1 MRFGPARVRHIPII
15 CFIAASAL
23 AGSPVARAQ
32 DSPPVANSAQARPL
46 YARHMNEFGAWGS
59 YAVNSP
65 DVYGSQA
72 HVGFGA
78 AGFRYGRVISAS
90 RHRVIEYTFDVLPAE
105 VIHEYT
111 YAPCTFQSGGRTI
124 ATHCITGYQTV
135 YAGGI
140 APFGWKF
147 NFLPEHRLQPF
158 AALVG
163 GMIGSVARI
172 PSDVPGGALF
182 NFTAEWQVG
191 FERFNAS
198 RDRAWIVGYKL
209 EHISDAFRT
218 SVNPGVDLN
227 VIFVGYSF
235 FR

>member
-1 MRFGPARVRHIPII
+1 
-15 CFIAASAL
+15 
-23 AGSPVARAQ
+23 
-32 DSPPVANSAQARPL
+32 
-46 YARHMNEFGAWGS
+46 MNEFGAWGS

-65 DVYGSQA
+65 DLYGSRA
-72 HVGFGA
+72 HGDFGA
-78 AGFRYGRVISAS
+78 LGFRYGRVLSAS
-90 RHRVIEYTFDVLPAE
+90 RHRVIEYTFDLLPAE

-111 YAPCTFQSGGRTI
+111 YAPCRLQSGGQTI
-124 ATHCITGYQTV
+124 STHCITGYQTV

-147 NFLPEHRLQPF
+147 NFLPEHRIQPF

-172 PSDVPGGALF
+172 PTDVPGGALF
-182 NFTAEWQVG
+182 NFTAEWQLG

-198 RDRAWIVGYKL
+198 RDRAWVVGYKM

-218 SVNPGVDLN
+218 SVNPGIDLN

-235 FR
+235 FK